1 MQQSNESCCNAAL
14 VKFLAEFLRTTPTA
28 ARDDCV
34 FPLDTFS
41 LYKHYFVLT
50 QHELGE
56 GCNAYLKK
64 KRKEAAHP
72 LRRLYGVTSRDGRK
86 DCNNRDSLAH
96 RMRGPIKAG
105 GEETLGPISVRERPP
120 PLSICC
126 SGERQQAVYL
136 FSPSFSTNR
145 PMDRPDKILLSHP
158 STPVFLVLSSR
169 YLDWQE

>member
-64 KRKEAAHP
+64 KEKKLHI
-72 LRRLYGVTSRDGRK
+72 LYVGYMVSP
-86 DCNNRDSLAH
+86 A
-96 RMRGPIKAG
+96 
-105 GEETLGPISVRERPP
+105 ET
-120 PLSICC
+120 
-126 SGERQQAVYL
+126 GERTAITEIASL
-136 FSPSFSTNR
+136 TG
-145 PMDRPDKILLSHP
+145 
-158 STPVFLVLSSR
+158 
-169 YLDWQE
+169 